1 MKWKMAIV
9 KTQELWYSVFNGLE
23 TLPETIPASKAELWF
38 PVCVGAGKQN
48 VFGRPMMKG
57 EWKL

>member
-23 TLPETIPASKAELWF
+23 TLPETIPITV
-38 PVCVGAGKQN
+38 PN
-48 VFGRPMMKG
+48 GRIRYRIQPAVPGRKG
-57 EWKL
+57 EQT